1 VHREKGKIALAGVFT
16 GAAYGALA
24 DAYHATD
31 MGLMPVLD
39 FTKVEHI
46 DISGINALIKLMLR
60 AGTQGRR
67 LAATG
72 MSQELRDIFRATG
85 IDEVFCSEPDS
96 AGRVVSSY
104 DPGKMSAWARPIER
118 IMLSEIPEGAINMN
132 VDGLKVAGP
141 LQGFG
146 RLWEKIF
153 RIRLTGVNASPE
165 EVVDAFKEHF
175 PSFQPPQNRF
185 FPTKAGIAPGEVVF
199 INAHTPAGL
208 ICTGVWVLYADK
220 EAFTLMTPQGHPE
233 SGWVSFSAFE
243 EHGCTVARIEAFAR
257 ASDPLYEI
265 GFNVMGSR
273 EHERIWTHVL
283 ESLAGHFGVPGWVR
297 MDKSCVGDRLQWDRV
312 VNIWYN
318 AQIRTM
324 LSSRKRHKGT

>member
-1 VHREKGKIALAGVFT
+1 MHREKGKIALAGVFT

-165 EVVDAFKEHF
+165 EVVKAFKEHF